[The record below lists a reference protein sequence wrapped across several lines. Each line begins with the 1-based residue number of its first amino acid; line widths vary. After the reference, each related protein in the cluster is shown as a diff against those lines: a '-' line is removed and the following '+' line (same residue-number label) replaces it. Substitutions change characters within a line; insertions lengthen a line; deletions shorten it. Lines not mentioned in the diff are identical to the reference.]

1 MTDPIEGSTSG
12 SSALACNLV
21 SVDAG
26 GLLAVVNGHFNAGS
40 SVTVL
45 TSVRPGAV
53 FCIGQHSCAAPPH
66 SVITAINTKAD
77 DFEDEDSKSVQ
88 TESVGP
94 GEKGFPGT

>member
-21 SVDAG
+21 SVYAG

-53 FCIGQHSCAAPPH
+53 LCIGQHSCAAPPH

-77 DFEDEDSKSVQ
+77 DFEDEDSKSVK
-88 TESVGP
+88 TELVGP
-94 GEKGFPGT
+94 GEKGFPRT

>member
-21 SVDAG
+21 SVYAG
-26 GLLAVVNGHFNAGS
+26 GLLAVVS

-53 FCIGQHSCAAPPH
+53 LCIGQHSCAAPPH

-77 DFEDEDSKSVQ
+77 DFEDEDSKSVK
-88 TESVGP
+88 TELVGP
-94 GEKGFPGT
+94 GEKGFPRT